1 MVRDRRSVKI
11 DVSLCP
17 RDLEPLLT
25 LNPIPVK
32 ILLLLSS
39 FVGAMTIGLS
49 ACTPDRQASSTR
61 DVEPAIAASTP
72 TGEANSPRS
81 TAFAPTVAKS
91 FKVET
96 VTEGLEV
103 PWGIE
108 FLPDRFAKGATPT
121 MLVTERPGRLRIVRN
136 GKLDPNPISGLPT
149 ITARGEGGLMDLA
162 LHPKFGQNRWLYLAY
177 TIEGNGGLLQT
188 RVSRF
193 RFTDR
198 GLTEKLDIF
207 PGVPGTAAGN
217 HFGSRLAFGQDGKLY
232 ITLGERGEPKRAQ
245 DLQNLNGKTL
255 RLNDNGTVPTDN
267 PYVGRSD
274 VRPEIFSF
282 GHRNAQ
288 GIAIQPKTGAIFQT
302 EHGPSGYDG
311 RQGGD
316 EVNVVEAGKNY
327 GWPNIS
333 YTRQAPGQLP
343 PLLLYQDPIAPS
355 GATFYTGTVFPQW
368 QGNFFFTNLRGRMLI
383 RVAIDGIKV
392 VGQEKLLQQQYGRL
406 RDVKQGPDGFLY
418 IATSDN
424 DGYGDGRAGGDR
436 LIRLV
441 PNR

>member
-1 MVRDRRSVKI
+1 MLRPVPMKLRLPGS
-11 DVSLCP
+11 SLLC
-17 RDLEPLLT
+17 
-25 LNPIPVK
+25 V
-32 ILLLLSS
+32 LSIA
-39 FVGAMTIGLS
+39 VS
-49 ACTPDRQASSTR
+49 ACTPEQQASSAL
-61 DVEPAIAASTP
+61 DAVPSAQ
-72 TGEANSPRS
+72 SPSRTVQS
-81 TAFAPTVAKS
+81 QTFAQTDDKS

-103 PWGIE
+103 PWSIE
-108 FLPDRFAKGATPT
+108 FLPDRFSVGRRPAFGTGEATPT
-121 MLVTERPGRLRIVRN
+121 ILVTERPGRLRMIRG
-136 GKLDPNPISGLPT
+136 GKLDPKPIAGLPT
-149 ITARGEGGLMDLA
+149 IAASGEGGLMDLA
-162 LHPKFGQNRWLYLAY
+162 LHPKFSQNRWLYLAY
-177 TIEGNGGLLQT
+177 TIAGNGGLLQT

-193 RFTDR
+193 RLTDR

-245 DLQNLNGKTL
+245 DLKNLNGKTL
-255 RLNDNGTVPTDN
+255 RLNDNGTVPKDN
-267 PYVGRSD
+267 PYIGRSD
-274 VRPEIFSF
+274 ARPEIFSF

-316 EVNVVEAGKNY
+316 EVNVVEAGRNY

-333 YTRQAPGQLP
+333 YERKAPGQLP
-343 PLLLYQDPIAPS
+343 PLLLYQDAIAPA
-355 GATFYTGTVFPQW
+355 GATFYTGTAFPQW
-368 QGNFFFTNLRGRMLI
+368 QGNFFFANLRGRTLI
-383 RVAIDGIKV
+383 RVALNGIKV

-436 LIRLV
+436 IIRLV
-441 PNR
+441 PNLSDRVKG

>member
-1 MVRDRRSVKI
+1 MLRPV
-11 DVSLCP
+11 
-17 RDLEPLLT
+17 
-25 LNPIPVK
+25 PVK
-32 ILLLLSS
+32 ILLPLSS
-39 FVGAMTIGLS
+39 LLCVLSIAIS
-49 ACTPDRQASSTR
+49 ACTPDQQASSAR
-61 DVEPAIAASTP
+61 NAEPPIADSTP
-72 TGEANSPRS
+72 IGEANSQGS
-81 TAFAPTVAKS
+81 TAFVPTAAKS

-108 FLPDRFAKGATPT
+108 FLPDRAI
-121 MLVTERPGRLRIVRN
+121 LVTERPGRLRIIRN
-136 GKLDPNPISGLPT
+136 GKLDPNPIAGLPT
-149 ITARGEGGLMDLA
+149 IAARGEGGLMDLA
-162 LHPKFGQNRWLYLAY
+162 LHPKFSQNRWLYLAY

-193 RFTDR
+193 RLTDK

-245 DLQNLNGKTL
+245 DLKNLNGKTL
-255 RLNDNGTVPTDN
+255 RLNDNGTVPKDN

-274 VRPEIFSF
+274 ARPEIFSF
-282 GHRNAQ
+282 GHRNSQ

-333 YTRQAPGQLP
+333 YARQAPGQLP
-343 PLLLYQDPIAPS
+343 PLLLYQDAIAPA
-355 GATFYTGTVFPQW
+355 GATFYTGNVFPQW
-368 QGNFFFTNLRGRMLI
+368 QGNFFFTNLRGRSLT
-383 RVAIDGIKV
+383 RVALNGIKV
-392 VGQEKLLQQQYGRL
+392 VGQEQLLQRQYGRL

-418 IATSDN
+418 ITTSDN
-424 DGYGDGRAGGDR
+424 DGYGDGRSGGDR
-436 LIRLV
+436 IIRLV
-441 PNR
+441 PNS

>member
-1 MVRDRRSVKI
+1 MLRSVPMKLRL
-11 DVSLCP
+11 S
-17 RDLEPLLT
+17 
-25 LNPIPVK
+25 
-32 ILLLLSS
+32 LSS
-39 FVGAMTIGLS
+39 LVCVVSIAIS
-49 ACTPDRQASSTR
+49 ACTSEDRASSAIQASPS
-61 DVEPAIAASTP
+61 VAVSVPIPAASS
-72 TGEANSPRS
+72 AQSQ
-81 TAFAPTVAKS
+81 AFAPTDAKS

-103 PWGIE
+103 PWSIE
-108 FLPDRFAKGATPT
+108 FLPDRFSEPEATPT
-121 MLVTERPGRLRIVRN
+121 MLVTERPGRLRMIRG
-136 GKLDPNPISGLPT
+136 GKLDPNPIAGLPT

-162 LHPKFGQNRWLYLAY
+162 LHPKFSQNRWLYLAY

-193 RFTDR
+193 RLTDK

-207 PGVPGTAAGN
+207 PGIPGTAGN
-217 HFGSRLAFGQDGKLY
+217 THFGSRLAFGQDGKLY

-245 DLQNLNGKTL
+245 DLKNLNGKTL
-255 RLNDNGTVPTDN
+255 RLNDNGTVPKDN

-274 VRPEIFSF
+274 ARPEIFSF

-333 YTRQAPGQLP
+333 YNRQAPGQLP
-343 PLLLYQDPIAPS
+343 PLLLYQEAISPA
-355 GATFYTGTVFPQW
+355 GATFYTGKSFPKW
-368 QGNFFFTNLRGRMLI
+368 QGNFFFANLRGRMLI
-383 RVAIDGIKV
+383 RVALDGIKV
-392 VGQEKLLQQQYGRL
+392 VGQEQLLQQQYGRL
-406 RDVKQGPDGFLY
+406 RDVKPGPDGFLY
-418 IATSDN
+418 ITTSDN

-436 LIRLV
+436 IIRLV
-441 PNR
+441 PNSSDRLKG

>member
-1 MVRDRRSVKI
+1 MVRPV
-11 DVSLCP
+11 
-17 RDLEPLLT
+17 
-25 LNPIPVK
+25 PVK
-32 ILLLLSS
+32 ILLPLASLSCLLSI
-39 FVGAMTIGLS
+39 AIS
-49 ACTPDRQASSTR
+49 ACTPDGQSSSAP
-61 DVEPAIAASTP
+61 DAEPPAAASTP
-72 TGEANSPRS
+72 IGEAKSPRS
-81 TAFAPTVAKS
+81 TAFVPTLAKS

-103 PWGIE
+103 PWSIE
-108 FLPDRFAKGATPT
+108 FLPDRSI
-121 MLVTERPGRLRIVRN
+121 LVTERPGRLRIIRN
-136 GKLDPNPISGLPT
+136 GKLDPNPIPGLPT
-149 ITARGEGGLMDLA
+149 IAVRGEGGLMDLA
-162 LHPKFGQNRWLYLAY
+162 LHPKFSQNRWLYLAY

-193 RFTDR
+193 RLTDT
-198 GLTEKLDIF
+198 GLTEKLDVF

-245 DLQNLNGKTL
+245 DLKNLNGKTL
-255 RLNDNGTVPTDN
+255 RLNDNGTVPKDN

-274 VRPEIFSF
+274 ARPEIFSF

-288 GIAIQPKTGAIFQT
+288 GMAIQPKTGAIFQT

-333 YTRQAPGQLP
+333 YNRQAPGQLP
-343 PLLLYQDPIAPS
+343 PLLLYQNAIAPA
-355 GATFYTGTVFPQW
+355 GATFYTGNVFPQW
-368 QGNFFFTNLRGRMLI
+368 QGNFFFANLRGRALT
-383 RVAIDGIKV
+383 RVALNGIKV
-392 VGQEKLLQQQYGRL
+392 VGQEQLLQQQYGRL

-418 IATSDN
+418 ITTSDN
-424 DGYGDGRAGGDR
+424 DGYGDGRSGGDR

-441 PNR
+441 PNS

>member
-1 MVRDRRSVKI
+1 MLRPVPVQFFLPLA
-11 DVSLCP
+11 SLVCV
-17 RDLEPLLT
+17 LSLGGCTSEP
-25 LNPIPVK
+25 P
-32 ILLLLSS
+32 
-39 FVGAMTIGLS
+39 
-49 ACTPDRQASSTR
+49 ASSAV
-61 DVEPAIAASTP
+61 DVIPS
-72 TGEANSPRS
+72 ANI
-81 TAFAPTVAKS
+81 AKS
-91 FKVET
+91 SQPQTFAQTNARSFQVET

-103 PWGIE
+103 PWGME
-108 FLPDRFAKGATPT
+108 FLPDRFLGGEATPT
-121 MLVTERPGRLRIVRN
+121 ILVTERPGRLRIIRG
-136 GKLDPNPISGLPT
+136 GKLDPKPIAGLPT
-149 ITARGEGGLMDLA
+149 IAASGEGGLMDLV
-162 LHPKFGQNRWLYLAY
+162 LHPKFSQNRWLYLAY

-193 RFTDR
+193 RLTDK

-245 DLQNLNGKTL
+245 DLKNLNGKTL
-255 RLNDNGTVPTDN
+255 RLNDNGTVPKDN

-274 VRPEIFSF
+274 ARPEIFSF

-288 GIAIQPKTGAIFQT
+288 GMAIQPQTGAIFQT

-333 YTRQAPGQLP
+333 YQRKAPGQLP
-343 PLLLYQDPIAPS
+343 PLLLYQDPIAPA
-355 GATFYTGTVFPQW
+355 GATFYTGNVFPQW
-368 QGNFFFTNLRGRMLI
+368 QGNFFFTNLRGRSLI
-383 RVAIDGIKV
+383 RVALNGIKV
-392 VGQEKLLQQQYGRL
+392 VGQEQLLQRQYGRL

-436 LIRLV
+436 IIRLV
-441 PNR
+441 PNSSAGSN

>member
-1 MVRDRRSVKI
+1 MLRPV
-11 DVSLCP
+11 
-17 RDLEPLLT
+17 
-25 LNPIPVK
+25 PVK
-32 ILLLLSS
+32 LFLPLSS
-39 FVGAMTIGLS
+39 LVCVLSIAIGGCRS
-49 ACTPDRQASSTR
+49 EPQASSALEAVPSPNITKL
-61 DVEPAIAASTP
+61 SQSP
-72 TGEANSPRS
+72 TFTQTN
-81 TAFAPTVAKS
+81 AKS

-103 PWGIE
+103 PWGME
-108 FLPDRFAKGATPT
+108 FLPDRSI
-121 MLVTERPGRLRIVRN
+121 LVTERPGRLRIIRG
-136 GKLDPNPISGLPT
+136 GKLNPTPIAGLPT
-149 ITARGEGGLMDLA
+149 IAASGEGGLMDLA
-162 LHPKFGQNRWLYLAY
+162 LHPKFNQNRRLYLAY

-193 RFTDR
+193 RLTDK

-245 DLQNLNGKTL
+245 DLNNLNGKTL
-255 RLNDNGTVPTDN
+255 RLNDDGTVPQDN

-274 VRPEIFSF
+274 ARPEIFSF

-288 GIAIQPKTGAIFQT
+288 GMAIDPKTGAIFQT

-333 YTRQAPGQLP
+333 YQRKAPGQLP
-343 PLLLYQDPIAPS
+343 PLLLYQDAIAPA
-355 GATFYTGTVFPQW
+355 GATFYTGNVFPQW
-368 QGNFFFTNLRGRMLI
+368 QGNFFFTNLRGRSLI
-383 RVAIDGIKV
+383 RVALDGIKV
-392 VGQEKLLQQQYGRL
+392 VGQEQLLQQQYGRL

-424 DGYGDGRAGGDR
+424 DGYGDGRTGGDR
-436 LIRLV
+436 IIRLV
-441 PNR
+441 PN

>member
-1 MVRDRRSVKI
+1 MLRLV
-11 DVSLCP
+11 
-17 RDLEPLLT
+17 LLK
-25 LNPIPVK
+25 LRLP
-32 ILLLLSS
+32 LSS
-39 FVGAMTIGLS
+39 LLCVF
-49 ACTPDRQASSTR
+49 
-61 DVEPAIAASTP
+61 AIAIGACSSNERADSALDTTSSPTDATP
-72 TGEANSPRS
+72 TPRVKS
-81 TAFAPTVAKS
+81 AQSQAFAATNPKS

-103 PWGIE
+103 PWGME
-108 FLPDRFAKGATPT
+108 FLPDRSI
-121 MLVTERPGRLRIVRN
+121 LVTERPGRLRIIRG
-136 GKLDPNPISGLPT
+136 GKLDPTPIAGLPT
-149 ITARGEGGLMDLA
+149 IAASGEGGLMDLA
-162 LHPKFGQNRWLYLAY
+162 LHPKFSQNRWLYLAY

-193 RFTDR
+193 RLTDT

-245 DLQNLNGKTL
+245 DLNNLNGKTL
-255 RLNDNGTVPTDN
+255 RLNDDGTVPKDN

-274 VRPEIFSF
+274 ARPEIFSF

-333 YTRQAPGQLP
+333 YQRKAPGQLP
-343 PLLLYQDPIAPS
+343 PLLLYQDAIAPA
-355 GATFYTGTVFPQW
+355 GATFYTGNVFPQW
-368 QGNFFFTNLRGRMLI
+368 QGNFFFTNLRGRSLI
-383 RVAIDGIKV
+383 RVALDGIKV

-424 DGYGDGRAGGDR
+424 DGYGDGRTGGDR
-436 LIRLV
+436 IIRLV
-441 PNR
+441 PNS

>member
-1 MVRDRRSVKI
+1 MLR
-11 DVSLCP
+11 
-17 RDLEPLLT
+17 
-25 LNPIPVK
+25 PVPVQ
-32 ILLLLSS
+32 LLLPLSS
-39 FVGAMTIGLS
+39 LVCVLSIAISGCTSEPQSSSALNVTPPAESLTQSPHSQAFV
-49 ACTPDRQASSTR
+49 
-61 DVEPAIAASTP
+61 P
-72 TGEANSPRS
+72 TKIE
-81 TAFAPTVAKS
+81 S

-103 PWGIE
+103 PWGME
-108 FLPDRFAKGATPT
+108 FLPDRAI
-121 MLVTERPGRLRIVRN
+121 LVTERPGRLRIIRG
-136 GKLDPNPISGLPT
+136 GKLDPKPIAGLP
-149 ITARGEGGLMDLA
+149 IIAASGEGGLMDLA
-162 LHPKFGQNRWLYLAY
+162 LHPKFSQNKWLYLAY

-188 RVSRF
+188 RISRF
-193 RFTDR
+193 RLTDT
-198 GLTEKLDIF
+198 GLTEKLDVF
-207 PGVPGTAAGN
+207 PGVPGTSAGN

-245 DLQNLNGKTL
+245 DLKNLNGKTL
-255 RLNDNGTVPTDN
+255 RLNDDGTVPKDN

-274 VRPEIFSF
+274 ARPEIFSY
-282 GHRNAQ
+282 GHRNSQ

-333 YTRQAPGQLP
+333 YERKAPGQLP
-343 PLLLYQDPIAPS
+343 PLLLYQDAIAPA
-355 GATFYTGTVFPQW
+355 GATFYTGNVFPQW
-368 QGNFFFTNLRGRMLI
+368 QGNLFFTNLRGRALI
-383 RVAIDGIKV
+383 RVALNGIKV
-392 VGQEKLLQQQYGRL
+392 VGQEKLLLRQYGRL

-436 LIRLV
+436 IIRLV
-441 PNR
+441 PNS